1 MYVSR
6 VTDTTYAKEKIKG
19 TLDIM
24 IQRTGEQGQGPVLF
38 VQNNFFYDAFFLKAI
53 GMSCATWIL
62 RLLNGL

>member
-6 VTDTTYAKEKIKG
+6 VADTTYAKEKVKG

-53 GMSCATWIL
+53 GMSCVTWIP
-62 RLLNGL
+62 RLLNGF